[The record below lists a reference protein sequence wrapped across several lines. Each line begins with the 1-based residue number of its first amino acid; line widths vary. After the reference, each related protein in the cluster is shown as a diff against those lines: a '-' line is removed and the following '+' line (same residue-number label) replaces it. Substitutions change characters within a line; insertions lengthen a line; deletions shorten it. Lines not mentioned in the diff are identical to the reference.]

1 MDFYLK
7 EKEQRSGQE
16 HWKIRKRLIPKPM
29 PGIYGKIGV
38 CPSMGFW
45 GACVL
50 VVHPSF
56 SVGKVLEDIKD
67 VVKVFLL

>member
-7 EKEQRSGQE
+7 EEEQKSG
-16 HWKIRKRLIPKPM
+16 WKTWRIRKRLIPKAM
-29 PGIYGKIGV
+29 SGIYGKMSI
-38 CPSMGFW
+38 CLLMGFW
-45 GACVL
+45 GGSVL

-56 SVGKVLEDIKD
+56 SMGKVLEEIED

>member
-7 EKEQRSGQE
+7 EEEEKSG
-16 HWKIRKRLIPKPM
+16 WKTWRIRKRLIPKAM
-29 PGIYGKIGV
+29 PGIYGKMGI
-38 CPSMGFW
+38 CLSMGFW
-45 GACVL
+45 GSSVL

-56 SVGKVLEDIKD
+56 SLGKVLEEIED